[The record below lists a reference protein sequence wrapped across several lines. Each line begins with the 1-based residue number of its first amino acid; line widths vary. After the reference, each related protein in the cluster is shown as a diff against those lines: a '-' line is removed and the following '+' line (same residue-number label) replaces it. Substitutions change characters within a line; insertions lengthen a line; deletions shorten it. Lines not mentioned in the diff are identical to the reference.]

1 MCCMDCVFA
10 ASRALQVAVTKAQE
24 QRPGEDV
31 FEEAKQNMKRR
42 LLEKGW
48 LSEDEALRVPGN
60 GCWFIS
66 AVKQQ

>member
-1 MCCMDCVFA
+1 VAPFLFA
-10 ASRALQVAVTKAQE
+10 SLPLQVAVTKAQE

-31 FEEAKQNMKRR
+31 FEEAKQKLKRR

-48 LSEDEALRVPGN
+48 LSEDASVRVPGN

-66 AVKQQ
+66 AVKQ